1 MLVLLSFSLVHDKD
15 NVNFS
20 AVICTSAQVDDS
32 LKLHPTINPCFLLAG
47 NATARRNRSS
57 KQLEI
62 SGSKPIPISPLTE
75 KPYGGRQLRSAEQK
89 PVNSVKQLNQ
99 RS

>member
-62 SGSKPIPISPLTE
+62 SGSKPNPNFAIDRETIWGQAVKIS
-75 KPYGGRQLRSAEQK
+75 
-89 PVNSVKQLNQ
+89 
-99 RS
+99 